1 MLLMKSQGVGVARDI
16 LHLDTSFASA
26 FSQAEMGLQELEAA
40 RLILQG
46 NSVIDWHKLDLG
58 TRQSVDDFLRIQLL
72 DPEDSDDQTRLR
84 FVFNQSVSY
93 LEEHLGLRFPA
104 DLRDPKDVRDVF
116 IAASTYSGRFRR
128 HQTLACMIL
137 KLMHV
142 INHMEAAD
150 LKFQMPISEAELLD
164 RAEKRIITF
173 ADQMRKEGHHL
184 VAFYGSRKTRTSMIT
199 KLLSKRETIA
209 ATVFDKLRF
218 RIITEEQEQ
227 ILPVLGHLTQ
237 TLLPFNYVIPDQSQ
251 NNLVQLRRVIKSTP
265 HFKKL
270 SNQLQRLRTRPADW
284 LPGQNPFSGD
294 SYRMV
299 NFISDFPVR
308 VDEIVPEMDTADNY
322 LLGKIVYV
330 LVEFQIVDRK
340 TADANELGENA
351 HKNYKSRQKRIVESR
366 LLRGS
371 LSRED

>member
-1 MLLMKSQGVGVARDI
+1 VKGKGVGVPRDI

-26 FSQAEMGLQELEAA
+26 FSPVAMGLQELEAA
-40 RLILQG
+40 RLILEG
-46 NSVIDWHKLDLG
+46 NSVIDWHKLDLN
-58 TRQSVDDFLRIQLL
+58 TRKAVDDFLRIQLL
-72 DPEDSDDQTRLR
+72 DPEDADDRTRLR
-84 FVFNQSVSY
+84 FVFNQAVTY
-93 LEEHLGLRFPA
+93 LEEHLELRFPK

-150 LKFQMPISEAELLD
+150 LKFQMPLSEADLLD
-164 RAEKRIITF
+164 RAEKRIIRF
-173 ADQMRKEGHHL
+173 ADQMRAEGHHL
-184 VAFYGSRKTRTSMIT
+184 EAFYGSRKTRTSMIT
-199 KLLSKRETIA
+199 KLLSKRESIA

-218 RIITEEQEQ
+218 RIITEEPDQ
-227 ILPVLGHLTQ
+227 ILPVLGHLTR
-237 TLLPFNYVIPDQSQ
+237 TLLPFNYVIPDQSH
-251 NNLVQLRRVIKSTP
+251 NNLVHLRRAIKSTP
-265 HFKKL
+265 HYREL
-270 SNQLQRLRTRPADW
+270 AGQLQRLRKRPVDW
-284 LPGQNPFSGD
+284 LPDSNPFSGD

-308 VDEIVPEMDTADNY
+308 VDEILPEMDAADNY

-330 LVEFQIVDRK
+330 LVEFQIVDK
-340 TADANELGENA
+340 GTALANEIGDNA

-371 LSRED
+371 LSRDD